1 MAGIWLPGWAW
12 YRDNIPAA
20 IDAYCLASASG
31 ATNICEHFWSTAG
44 DLWCVLRN
52 EKSDPAS
59 KWVNELRVRRGYNR
73 AAVAVANK
81 NARAIWALLHHG
93 GEYRANS

>member
-1 MAGIWLPGWAW
+1 MAGIWLPGWGW

-52 EKSDPAS
+52 ENLTLPANGS
-59 KWVNELRVRRGYNR
+59 TSLGRGVVTTEQR
-73 AAVAVANK
+73 LPSPTK
-81 NARAIWALLHHG
+81 TQG
-93 GEYRANS
+93 